1 MSEHVAAPRRN
12 EKAQSVPLYWEL
24 LSESDKSGY
33 HNLKMA
39 FNVRSIKRNRGR
51 RVETFDSMLEAIHK
65 YAERHDTNDWRRFL
79 VCGVCWMDGAIAI
92 NTRQLRLLITKCKSS
107 INGSLQKLGYVTN
120 TSHSES
126 WNMLFS
132 RIPTLRDNFT
142 EIRQWTIRYK
152 KDMNPTSVPVQP
164 QFLPKVVLPPE
175 AMRRSVPA
183 IHLPKLETR
192 APNEQ
197 EPVLPLKF
205 RHLGR
210 V

>member
-1 MSEHVAAPRRN
+1 MSEHVVTPGRN
-12 EKAQSVPLYWEL
+12 DSAQNLPIYWEL
-24 LSESDKSGY
+24 LSDSDKTGY

-39 FNVRSIKRNRGR
+39 FNVRSVKRNRGHR
-51 RVETFDSMLEAIHK
+51 AETFDSMLDAIHK
-65 YAERHDTNDWRRFL
+65 FAERHDSNDWRRFL
-79 VCGVCWMDGAIAI
+79 VCGVCWIDGAIAI

-152 KDMNPTSVPVQP
+152 KDRNPPASLPVQP
-164 QFLPKVVLPPE
+164 QLLPKVVLPPDAIRKSLPTIHIPRIE
-175 AMRRSVPA
+175 AHP
-183 IHLPKLETR
+183 
-192 APNEQ
+192 Q
-197 EPVLPLKF
+197 EEPLHLPLKF

-210 V
+210 L